1 MKQAVGLVK
10 TEVCNLSEGE
20 EGLELLA
27 EVLVRE
33 VLLVPEKEFLDS
45 LEEGER
51 DPNGEVMV
59 PRQLLLI
66 WSEFVQVIDK
76 GVGVRVLVEKLLEK
90 QGVEGKEVCAAWVVI
105 LTEGMAGVRG
115 DKVVTVGR
123 DQLSFKTLE
132 KWLDKR
138 NMLVGQLCGLLCEV
152 GGLGV
157 GDMRRVRVEQLV
169 RVSVGG
175 KVDPI
180 GDIYREREI

>member
-1 MKQAVGLVK
+1 MNWNHRLEDISVKQAVGLVK

-51 DPNGEVMV
+51 DPNGEVKV

-105 LTEGMAGVRG
+105 LAEGMAGVRG

-138 NMLVGQLCGLLCEV
+138 NMLVGQLCGLLCVV
-152 GGLGV
+152 GGGHEE
-157 GDMRRVRVEQLV
+157 GQGGAAGQS
-169 RVSVGG
+169 VSGG
-175 KVDPI
+175 E
-180 GDIYREREI
+180 G